1 MGIKSIFSLEYVCN
15 KTYLLVVASIS
26 IGATNVAN
34 ATTFPNISGPG
45 PDLPNG
51 EASFADS
58 VTSFVPGIVYDADLG
73 VNVPLD
79 AFLGAQNT
87 LGIPD
92 VITTLDALNCYANP
106 TQENCKFASLGVG
119 GVLTVEF
126 VDNRLTGS
134 GDATDDLWIYEIG
147 PDIEDTFVAISKDG
161 INWTDVGTVTGS
173 TKGVDIDAFG
183 FGPTDLFR
191 FVRLTD
197 DPNEGNID
205 GETVGADIDAVA
217 AISTTVI
224 PIPAAVWLFGSGL
237 IGLIG
242 LARRQS

>member
-1 MGIKSIFSLEYVCN
+1 MKRSIV
-15 KTYLLVVASIS
+15 TLVLGTCCAFLSC
-26 IGATNVAN
+26 TAN
-34 ATTFPNISGPG
+34 ATTFPNISGTG

-51 EASFADS
+51 EVSFADV
-58 VTSFVPGIVYDADLG
+58 VTSFVPGIVYDASVGAD
-73 VNVPLD
+73 VPLP

-92 VITTLDALNCYANP
+92 VTTQTALNCYLN
-106 TQENCKFASLGVG
+106 QNQDNCKFASLGVG
-119 GVLTVEF
+119 GILTVEF

-134 GDATDDLWIYEIG
+134 GDDADDLWIYEIG
-147 PDIEDTFVAISKDG
+147 PDIEDTFVEISMDG
-161 INWTDVGTVTGS
+161 INWIDVGKVTGS

-183 FGPTDLFR
+183 FGPTDMFR

-197 DPNEGNID
+197 DPNEGDLD
-205 GETVGADIDAVA
+205 GETVGADIDAIA

-224 PIPAAVWLFGSGL
+224 PIPASVWLLGSGL

-242 LARRQS
+242 LVRRKKS